1 MKTAA
6 GIASAAVELL
16 GLIGMMIGIY
26 TLYLI
31 FEKM

>member
-6 GIASAAVELL
+6 EFATAAAELL
-16 GLIGMMIGIY
+16 GLIGMIIGIY

-31 FEKM
+31 FERI

>member
-6 GIASAAVELL
+6 GIASAAAEMI

-31 FEKM
+31 FEQM